1 MKQVQKNKYIDAFKK
16 LILFSAIS
24 HIILLILYSII
35 NRTIIPLNYFNILDL
50 DLFFPNI
57 INGHFSQIFSVI
69 TVAII
74 YWIIYFLQ
82 KKDRK
87 K

>member
-1 MKQVQKNKYIDAFKK
+1 MKQIQKNKYIDALKK

-35 NRTIIPLNYFNILDL
+35 NLTIIPLNYFNILDL

-57 INGHFSQIFSVI
+57 INGHLSQILSLI
-69 TVAII
+69 IIAII
-74 YWIIYFLQ
+74 YWIIYFFSS
-82 KKDRK
+82 KKIK
-87 K
+87 

>member
-1 MKQVQKNKYIDAFKK
+1 MKQIQKNKYIDALKK

-35 NRTIIPLNYFNILDL
+35 NLTIIPLNYFNILDL

-57 INGHFSQIFSVI
+57 INGHLSQILSLI
-69 TVAII
+69 IIAII
-74 YWIIYFLQ
+74 YWTIYFFSS
-82 KKDRK
+82 KKLNK
-87 K
+87 